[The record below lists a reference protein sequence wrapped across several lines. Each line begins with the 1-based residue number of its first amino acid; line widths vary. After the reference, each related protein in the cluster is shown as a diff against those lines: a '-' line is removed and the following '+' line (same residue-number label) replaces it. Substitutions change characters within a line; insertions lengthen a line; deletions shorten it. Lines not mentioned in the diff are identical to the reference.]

1 MERPDVEWFIGF
13 VILFPLAVVLFS
25 IATVISA
32 RRARRRFWAGRTM
45 LSDADFCLHVCPG
58 TPTDHFFWLAYRR
71 AMAESI
77 QVPTESLHPD
87 DTVATL
93 SRMVSPI
100 GLDFLDV
107 VFRLEKWLNIS
118 IPRDLCATEGMSRE
132 EWAAFRQQTT
142 TLQGMGNYMVKGL
155 KALVAQKS
163 KDAIPPTTP

>member
-1 MERPDVEWFIGF
+1 MVHWICDF
-13 VILFPLAVVLFS
+13 VSAGSSSVQHRHGNLRTPRAAPLLGGPHHAL
-25 IATVISA
+25 
-32 RRARRRFWAGRTM
+32 RRRLLLACVSRYSDGSFFLAGIP
-45 LSDADFCLHVCPG
+45 PG
-58 TPTDHFFWLAYRR
+58 DGREY
-71 AMAESI
+71 S
-77 QVPTESLHPD
+77 VPTESLHPD